1 MLSTRLPL
9 FLEKQKQ
16 EKRGNMEMNVSMQLR
31 SM

>member
-1 MLSTRLPL
+1 MLSTPLPL

-16 EKRGNMEMNVSMQLR
+16 KRGDVEMNVSMHLR